1 MTTPKPPQIIPAQ
14 NPTTTQTPVPSNNAA
29 ADAAAIQ
36 KKAELKNETS
46 TKKSETSAKKSIL
59 TSGAGVLDD
68 TKLKKNTLLGG

>member
-1 MTTPKPPQIIPAQ
+1 MSTPKPEIIPAP

-29 ADAAAIQ
+29 ADAAAQQ
-36 KKAELKNETS
+36 KKAALKNETS
-46 TKKSETSAKKSIL
+46 TEKSIL

>member
-1 MTTPKPPQIIPAQ
+1 MSTPTPKIIPPAQ

-29 ADAAAIQ
+29 ADAAAQQ
-36 KKAELKNETS
+36 KKAALKNETS
-46 TKKSETSAKKSIL
+46 TQKSIL

>member
-1 MTTPKPPQIIPAQ
+1 MTTPKAPQIIQAQ

-29 ADAAAIQ
+29 ADAAAQQ
-36 KKAELKNETS
+36 KKAALKNETS
-46 TKKSETSAKKSIL
+46 TQKSIL

>member
-1 MTTPKPPQIIPAQ
+1 MSTPKPEIIPAQ

-29 ADAAAIQ
+29 ADAAALQ
-36 KKAELKNETS
+36 KKAALKNETS
-46 TKKSETSAKKSIL
+46 TEKSIL

>member
-1 MTTPKPPQIIPAQ
+1 MSTPTPKIIQAK

-29 ADAAAIQ
+29 ADAAAQQ
-36 KKAELKNETS
+36 KKAALKNETS
-46 TKKSETSAKKSIL
+46 TQKSIL

>member
-1 MTTPKPPQIIPAQ
+1 MTTPKPPQIIPAP

-29 ADAAAIQ
+29 ADAAAQQ
-36 KKAELKNETS
+36 KKAALKNETS
-46 TKKSETSAKKSIL
+46 TQKSIL